1 MVRFGRSWRQK
12 KRNYISDQL
21 LAPEYCFRINYDL
34 QTRKTTK
41 NHENHHFSN
50 RPIHFL
56 TSKNQKNR
64 KKLKIDLR
72 GCFFAKK
79 SR

>member
-1 MVRFGRSWRQK
+1 MGRFGRCWRQK
-12 KRNYISDQL
+12 KRNDISDQL

-34 QTRKTTK
+34 QTQKTAK

-56 TSKNQKNR
+56 TEKNRKNR